1 MRLNDGLDS
10 SRQLTS
16 SFLSLLSMLKRN
28 SEHFLRK
35 QSACLCETLHPEN
48 AFHGQRT
55 ADMSGWMKPFVKVVW
70 GRIVDFLLSPPL
82 SQVLLFLPISCVSSI
97 WTARGRLRAVRACYE
112 SPSQRRDAGMLGW
125 GGIGGWFG
133 SSVFACQNVLCALS
147 QGPKCLTHHG
157 CDQKGQLRSQYYHS
171 CRKHVRR
178 YLRVW
183 KRSCSFC
190 LWCFDAGMDPWA
202 GPQPSLV
209 YLGQAQSRKG
219 WRIWPLTKG
228 DSGISGWILNMPTWY
243 KENRDEWRRW
253 FWLIVY

>member
-1 MRLNDGLDS
+1 MTVWIAVGS
-10 SRQLTS
+10 SLAHFCHSLT
-16 SFLSLLSMLKRN
+16 MLKRN

-35 QSACLCETLHPEN
+35 QSACLCETPHPEN
-48 AFHGQRT
+48 AFHGQRDSWHERLDET
-55 ADMSGWMKPFVKVVW
+55 ICEGGVRPYCWFS
-70 GRIVDFLLSPPL
+70 S
-82 SQVLLFLPISCVSSI
+82 VSSPFPGPVVP
-97 WTARGRLRAVRACYE
+97 THLLCKFNLDCERPAE
-112 SPSQRRDAGMLGW
+112 
-125 GGIGGWFG
+125 G
-133 SSVFACQNVLCALS
+133 SSGLLWVSQSAARCRHAGLGGDWGDGLAALCLPAKNVLCALS

-157 CDQKGQLRSQYYHS
+157 CDQKGQPRSQYYHS

-219 WRIWPLTKG
+219 WRIWPLTKETLG
-228 DSGISGWILNMPTWY
+228 SPDGS
-243 KENRDEWRRW
+243 
-253 FWLIVY
+253 